1 MIPILFSE
9 TEQNFTS
16 NGIGRLTEALSCV
29 VTEERNG
36 QYTLSMTYPVQGKWF
51 KELKHS
57 RYIFATPSDGASKQ
71 PFRIYKIS
79 KPLNGKVTVL
89 AQHRSY
95 QLSGIPCGP
104 FTASNV
110 SAALQGLK
118 DNAYETCDFTF
129 WTDKSTIAN
138 YKQDEPS
145 SIRSRLGGVQGSI
158 LDVYGGEFEFDNL
171 TVKLHANRG
180 VNNGV
185 TLRYGKNITDI
196 NQEINIENTIT
207 GVCPF
212 ARDQSGNVIELP
224 EHVVYSPNA
233 SNFPEPKDAVIDFT
247 EEFGET
253 TPTVSALRAKANAY
267 ITANNIGVPA
277 VNIKVSFVALWQT
290 EEYKDVAVLERV
302 KLCDTVTVYFEKLG
316 IEATAKVIKTEY
328 DVLKD
333 RYQSIELG
341 EGRTNLALQIADINT
356 EVKQKANVS
365 AMQQAIDAATTLI
378 SGGLGGHVVFNRNAN
393 GEPEEILIMDTDDIS
408 TAVNVIRMNQNGIGF
423 STTGYN
429 GPFTTAW
436 TIDSHFNADFINAG
450 TITGVAINNGN
461 GTFTVDSGGALV
473 ASNATIKSDDSVG
486 RTEIE
491 NGTLTT
497 YSALNGNKGFR
508 IYGST
513 LNIYAWDDD
522 GNRVGGVGS
531 TYKRDTGEHFTA
543 LWCDHGDIAMLGY
556 KATDETETIT
566 KAVTVNED
574 NDGEV
579 RVYRRLVITNASG
592 EAPGLIKSSTFSN
605 TPSLFI
611 GADYGKQ
618 LVLGFKKSDNSIWSS
633 VVINGDSQGSIS
645 FKINPDAGAYRVIDA
660 NNDIRGALGQG
671 TFGNNPAIFL
681 RAYEGKQ
688 LRLGYTQNG
697 VGNSSMHINTDGSVE
712 ITRPCKIY
720 NSLYYNYPVIGT
732 QGVNGEQ
739 RTYGIFWNT
748 NISHLSFIV
757 DGTTVLDMQSNTSD
771 KRKKKNIELIDDN
784 LSEAVGSVD
793 LIQFQYIEDM
803 YGDHTQVGVIAQDV
817 REACEDAGVDWR
829 NQNIVYSTKER
840 IAPDGSPD
848 EKSDDV
854 FHVDYTQFLIARL
867 AHDEKR
873 ISKMEEEIELLKEE
887 IKLLK
892 GER

>member
-36 QYTLSMTYPVQGKWF
+36 EYTLSMTYPVQGKWF

-180 VNNGV
+180 V

-212 ARDQSGNVIELP
+212 ARDQSGNVIMLP

-290 EEYKDVAVLERV
+290 EEYKDVAALERV

-341 EGRTNLALQIADINT
+341 EGRTNLASQIADINT

-473 ASNATIKSDDSVG
+473 ASNATVKTQDTLG
-486 RTEIE
+486 RTEIA
-491 NGTLTT
+491 GGSVTT
-497 YSALNGNKGFR
+497 YRRSNGNKGVE
-508 IYGST
+508 INGSMMK
-513 LNIYAWDDD
+513 LHAWADN
-522 GNRVGGVGS
+522 GNYVGSVGS
-531 TYKRDTGEHFTA
+531 TYDETRQAHYVDMWCDTGDGVA
-543 LWCDHGDIAMLGY
+543 IGY
-556 KATDETETIT
+556 KIDDTD
-566 KAVTVNED
+566 TVHHSIEIN
-574 NDGEV
+574 NDGHGGIVSYRKLEFLDDNKAEV
-579 RVYRRLVITNASG
+579 G
-592 EAPGLIKSSTFSN
+592 GIKRTTFSDVDALYIC
-605 TPSLFI
+605 S
-611 GADYGKQ
+611 GYGKQ
-618 LVLGFKKSDNSIWSS
+618 LRFGYKASDGTQYSTFSINEDGAGGLRATAPLKIGRIYIVDASGNVCSDLGNTFLQRIDPSTGWNSYMSAIA
-633 VVINGDSQGSIS
+633 VRSQNTS
-645 FKINPDAGAYRVIDA
+645 GAYTQIEAAGLYNVNGNYLGQFLPGQFGVYQNSLSLCSYQQGNGFYCSENGHFAGNFSVGGTKSRVSDTESYGQRLMYCYETA
-660 NNDIRGALGQG
+660 TPYFGDIGEGKTDEFGECYIFLDDIFDETIEGKYQVFLQAYGEGALYVAERTPSYFIVRGEAN
-671 TFGNNPAIFL
+671 TSFGWELKAP
-681 RAYEGKQ
+681 
-688 LRLGYTQNG
+688 QNG
-697 VGNSSMHINTDGSVE
+697 YALERLEQYEPGEAVDTTD
-712 ITRPCKIY
+712 
-720 NSLYYNYPVIGT
+720 
-732 QGVNGEQ
+732 
-739 RTYGIFWNT
+739 
-748 NISHLSFIV
+748 
-757 DGTTVLDMQSNTSD
+757 VLDETMNYLTNQLYNV
-771 KRKKKNIELIDDN
+771 E
-784 LSEAVGSVD
+784 
-793 LIQFQYIEDM
+793 
-803 YGDHTQVGVIAQDV
+803 
-817 REACEDAGVDWR
+817 RE
-829 NQNIVYSTKER
+829 NY
-840 IAPDGSPD
+840 
-848 EKSDDV
+848 
-854 FHVDYTQFLIARL
+854 
-867 AHDEKR
+867 
-873 ISKMEEEIELLKEE
+873 EEH
-887 IKLLK
+887 
-892 GER
+892 